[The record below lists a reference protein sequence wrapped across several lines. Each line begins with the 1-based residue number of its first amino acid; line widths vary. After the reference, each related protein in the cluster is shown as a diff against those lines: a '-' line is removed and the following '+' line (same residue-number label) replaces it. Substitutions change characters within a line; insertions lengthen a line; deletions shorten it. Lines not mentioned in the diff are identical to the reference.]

1 MVIAGIIIWCAVD
14 GHVGKKSPTEERGM
28 VDEGGNGR

>member
-1 MVIAGIIIWCAVD
+1 MVWGGYCID
-14 GHVGKKSPTEERGM
+14 GHVGGKSPTEERGM